1 MNDSI
6 YERCNTVEIAECT
19 LETCEQ
25 EKPTRE
31 LAFKLQ
37 QAMQEGLD
45 AGDFVTVDCPL
56 IHTFSKDSYA
66 RSIFIPKGSKL
77 VGKTHR
83 HRHLLIM
90 SSGDVSMTTDDGFER
105 LKGFNV
111 RDSQAGIKRCV
122 YAHEDTIITTIH
134 LTSETDLA
142 KIEEDV
148 IVPDTDLLEESKK
161 IGGVR

>member
-1 MNDSI
+1 MSESLDTVYIADCTIPSCDSP
-6 YERCNTVEIAECT
+6 
-19 LETCEQ
+19 
-25 EKPTRE
+25 PTRE

-45 AGDFVTVDCPL
+45 RGDFIPAECPL
-56 IHTFSKDSYA
+56 IHTFSKGSYA

-90 SSGDVSMTTDDGFER
+90 SYGDVSMTTDDGFIR
-105 LKGFNV
+105 LQGFNV
-111 RDSQAGIKRCV
+111 YDSQAGIKRCV
-122 YAHEDTIITTIH
+122 YAHEDTVITTIH
-134 LTSETDLA
+134 LTDETDLA

-148 IVPDTDLLEESKK
+148 IIPDTDLLEDYQK
-161 IGGVR
+161 IGDKS